1 MDEKFEL
8 VPPGI
13 MRDSSSNSKFTSPG
27 PEIIL
32 KKVAFPYFFLFK
44 ANRFALPKI
53 KISESDHTHYL
64 HS

>member
-44 ANRFALPKI
+44 ANRFALPII